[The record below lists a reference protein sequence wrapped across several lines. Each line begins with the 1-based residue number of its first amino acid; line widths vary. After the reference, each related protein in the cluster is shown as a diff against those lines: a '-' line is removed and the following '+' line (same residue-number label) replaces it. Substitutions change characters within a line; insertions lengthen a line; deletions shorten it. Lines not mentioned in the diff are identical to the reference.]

1 MLPRARLK
9 RMAFVVRRE
18 WRFAFFALLLL
29 PYQCEAKAENYSETQ
44 CPLLPVED
52 DLVASGFRFKA
63 SEKGFRLVYINLVN
77 GSPHKQFFLDKILA
91 SFYYSC
97 G

>member
-1 MLPRARLK
+1 MS
-9 RMAFVVRRE
+9 FVVRQE
-18 WRFAFFALLLL
+18 WRFAFFALFLL

-52 DLVASGFRFKA
+52 DLVASEFRFKA
-63 SEKGFRLVYINLVN
+63 SEKGFRLVYINLVK
-77 GSPHKQFFLDKILA
+77 GSLHEQSFPDKILA
-91 SFYYSC
+91 CFYYSC